1 VALPL
6 GPPDPALDLA
16 EVRELLWQGRDE
28 EALEWL
34 EGAGWSAV
42 GSVAAERMRQDLLLS
57 RGERA
62 VLVAELEEATAQ
74 RGPDPDLIYL
84 RTRLCTDPERRLS
97 EFESAARRYPGHAWL
112 ALGTAATLQEFGRWE
127 AAERWLTAGGEEP
140 AAEAFGR
147 LLLARQQAE
156 TGRLFSAWRLL
167 ERDAFVLGHREALF
181 ECLRLA
187 DSLGS
192 ERRSARAAAELAL
205 RAAPAAGDPA
215 AAVDRVIERLLAEQ
229 PWMREADLETT
240 LSRLD
245 EWAALA
251 GAPSGWSA
259 HPRYSVANI
268 AEMVQP
274 EAFRGGVAAAWSRLD
289 RFLLIGR
296 APGRK
301 VDWLYLQDARRIG
314 LPDPHGGPE
323 VEMIVARRGI
333 EPEDRTIPGG
343 APFHG
348 FFIRLDLVEAGA
360 RARERELERFR
371 AGSSGIA
378 PAVEPRA
385 ADGPLEPWDLALR
398 LRERRLA
405 TGDATARDLELVQ
418 LVLHE
423 TSHLPET
430 LPWSRSGVPIL
441 GIAPAVLRSLARFDD
456 PILFL
461 EERAQ
466 LRTLAAGV
474 EPEWSLA
481 EILDRAH
488 APRDPYYAP
497 YRGLLEALVARA
509 QAEGLPPLHA
519 WDTLPPAR
527 IAQLAR
533 DILRER
539 GLRPLPA
546 ALAAAALRGL
556 DAGQSFETLH
566 AEDLAARL
574 LHNH

>member
-1 VALPL
+1 VSLPL
-6 GPPDPALDLA
+6 GPPDPDLDLA
-16 EVRELLWQGRDE
+16 EVRELLWQGRNE

-34 EGAGWSAV
+34 EEAGWSAV

-62 VLVAELEEATAQ
+62 VLVEELADAQ
-74 RGPDPDLIYL
+74 AQHGPDPDLIYL
-84 RTRLCTDPERRLS
+84 RTRLSTDPERRLI

-127 AAERWLTAGGEEP
+127 DAERWLAAGGEEP
-140 AAEAFGR
+140 AAAAFWR

-187 DSLGS
+187 DRMGS

-205 RAAPAAGDPA
+205 RSAPAAGDPA

-229 PWMREADLETT
+229 PWMREADLEST
-240 LSRLD
+240 LARLD
-245 EWAALA
+245 EWAELA
-251 GAPSGWSA
+251 GAPSGWRE
-259 HPRYSVANI
+259 HPRYSVAGF

-274 EAFRGGVAAAWSRLD
+274 EAFRGGVSAAWSRLD

-296 APGRK
+296 APDRK

-314 LPDPHGGPE
+314 LPGPDGGPE

-360 RARERELERFR
+360 RARERELELFR
-371 AGSSGIA
+371 SGSSEV
-378 PAVEPRA
+378 PVAVEPRA

-405 TGDATARDLELVQ
+405 AGDATARDLELVQ

-441 GIAPAVLRSLARFDD
+441 GIAPAVLRSLARFDN

-466 LRTLAAGV
+466 LRALAAGV
-474 EPEWSLA
+474 EPEWSFA

-497 YRGLLEALVARA
+497 YRALLEALVARA
-509 QAEGLPPLHA
+509 RAEGLPPLHA
-519 WDTLPPAR
+519 WDTLPPER
-527 IAQLAR
+527 LAQLAR
-533 DILRER
+533 DLLRER
-539 GLRPLPA
+539 RLRPIPA

-556 DAGQSFETLH
+556 DAGKSFETLH
-566 AEDLAARL
+566 AEHLAARL
-574 LHNH
+574 MNDH